1 MPSYC
6 CTFFLLIL
14 YYIIYIYHRFIIRK
28 KIFCSA
34 NVYMVLKCYDFAFDH
49 LYICLSV
56 IIIIAYIV
64 WLWRR
69 IFFFYLLNNRH
80 FFLSVHLM
88 PMKWFNWRKGNVY
101 FDSSVL
107 EHYQVCGQEY
117 FRSILFLYKV
127 LHVQFFHWL
136 VSLQLVE
143 EIKSI
148 HVSVFIKNV
157 DIFFQ
162 WY

>member
-1 MPSYC
+1 MILHFIICIYVFQSSLSSP
-6 CTFFLLIL
+6 IL
-14 YYIIYIYHRFIIRK
+14 YDSEGEY
-28 KIFCSA
+28 
-34 NVYMVLKCYDFAFDH
+34 
-49 LYICLSV
+49 
-56 IIIIAYIV
+56 
-64 WLWRR
+64 
-69 IFFFYLLNNRH
+69 FFFYLLNNRH

-88 PMKWFNWRKGNVY
+88 PMKWFNWRKENVY

-117 FRSILFLYKV
+117 FRSILFLYKL

-148 HVSVFIKNV
+148 HLYLSKMLIY
-157 DIFFQ
+157 FFSDTKTLTRLVCI
-162 WY
+162 

>member
-1 MPSYC
+1 MQCKCLYGIKMLWFC
-6 CTFFLLIL
+6 IL
-14 YYIIYIYHRFIIRK
+14 SFVYMSFSHHYHRLY
-28 KIFCSA
+28 C
-34 NVYMVLKCYDFAFDH
+34 MTLKEN
-49 LYICLSV
+49 
-56 IIIIAYIV
+56 
-64 WLWRR
+64 

-80 FFLSVHLM
+80 FSLSVHLM
-88 PMKWFNWRKGNVY
+88 PMKWFNWRKENVY

-117 FRSILFLYKV
+117 FRSILFLYKL